1 MVSGRNL
8 GQGGKFRGGESLRNV
23 VSRAREKTK
32 GSDVAKS
39 RHSPFGGRIS
49 PVCLLPFPEYLAW
62 VARHGL

>member
-32 GSDVAKS
+32 GLPLPKS
-39 RHSPFGGRIS
+39 RHSPVGGRIS
-49 PVCLLPFPEYLAW
+49 PICLLPFPEYLAW